1 MFNKLNNK
9 VLIIIFAVLA
19 LLVVLFFIYDSHHG
33 ERSFKSNLFTV
44 DSAKVTSITIYPKT
58 KSKRPC
64 MQAGKE
70 VKLVKTGNNW
80 EVKCDNK
87 SYPADTTSLKRILQA
102 LSHVKVESVA
112 CLDNSC
118 WKDYDITDTSSTHV
132 VVEQDNKVVADF
144 RTGRIS
150 VAQSSNGQ
158 YYGRGRNGDVK
169 SHIRVADDDRVYVV
183 DGFLSMM
190 FGDQPSIYRNKS
202 LFSFNED
209 LLTKLTFTYSGDSSF
224 TLTKT
229 MGKWMLDDKTADST
243 ETARFL
249 NDIKASQNSEFD
261 DNLAQFPEA
270 AYKLR
275 IEGNN
280 MPTIEVSGAVIG
292 KKYFV
297 KSSANA
303 SAIFGSKNAYLFNSL
318 FKSRN
323 NFDVEKVKAKKEK
336 EEQER
341 IKLEEKRKQ
350 EQQKTANVKKK

>member
-1 MFNKLNNK
+1 M
-9 VLIIIFAVLA
+9 
-19 LLVVLFFIYDSHHG
+19 
-33 ERSFKSNLFTV
+33 
-44 DSAKVTSITIYPKT
+44 
-58 KSKRPC
+58 
-64 MQAGKE
+64 
-70 VKLVKTGNNW
+70 
-80 EVKCDNK
+80 
-87 SYPADTTSLKRILQA
+87 
-102 LSHVKVESVA
+102 
-112 CLDNSC
+112 
-118 WKDYDITDTSSTHV
+118 
-132 VVEQDNKVVADF
+132 
-144 RTGRIS
+144 
-150 VAQSSNGQ
+150 AQSGGMQ
-158 YYGRGRNGDVK
+158 YNRNRNGDVK

-209 LLTKLTFTYSGDSSF
+209 LLTKLTFTYPGDSSF

-229 MGKWMLDDKTADST
+229 MGKWMLDEKPADSI
-243 ETARFL
+243 ETSRFL
-249 NDIKASQNSEFD
+249 YAIKASQNSEFD
-261 DNLAQFPEA
+261 DSLAQFPEA

-280 MPTIEVSGAVIG
+280 MPTIEVSGSVIG

-336 EEQER
+336 ED
-341 IKLEEKRKQ
+341 RK
-350 EQQKTANVKKK
+350 E